1 VANGEL
7 LTELKEYAQREGK
20 ALPAALFQ
28 GIVMRALAQALDDN
42 VTMKKALENYETRLK
57 TVEERHCD
65 EDQQA
70 EKRGERRWDLNK
82 SLLVGVILLI
92 LTNMVGW
99 AVQISK

>member
-1 VANGEL
+1 MANGEL

-20 ALPAALFQ
+20 ALPAAMFQ
-28 GIVMRALAQALDDN
+28 GIVMRSLAQALDDN
-42 VTMKKALENYETRLK
+42 AAMKKSMESFDGRLK
-57 TVEERHCD
+57 VVEERHCD